1 MSDEITSLKEYIE
14 TNLERSSGA
23 FEYVIQ
29 PNIRNIVS
37 NLSETDSEKFSIE
50 ILNWNEDVLYH
61 LADEILFSNNEYLD
75 KDYIYCSIFLRI
87 KNKENLDFLSQYLY
101 DCYRGLNFEKIPLDF
116 FLQLKEKVE
125 DFYII
130 KNGKENVNHFIS
142 PLDDIINKKMTQNKT
157 YIQSYITIQNNEIV
171 LNGNS
176 VFKIEPTDFAD
187 FSKQAYRNFEM
198 QYPKFFKM
206 DALSKLAFLGS
217 ELLLSPI
224 TSTEQ
229 ENNIALV
236 LANKS
241 SSLDTD
247 VKYQESISDKE
258 NYYPSPAVFV
268 YTLPNIC
275 LGEISIR
282 HQLKSENSFF
292 IFDAFNTEFMS
303 NYSNILL
310 NTNKADVVL
319 CGWVEYFNDNYKA
332 FLCTISTEEN
342 ANYTNETINTLYNK

>member
-1 MSDEITSLKEYIE
+1 VPIRGISVKLKI
-14 TNLERSSGA
+14 
-23 FEYVIQ
+23 
-29 PNIRNIVS
+29 
-37 NLSETDSEKFSIE
+37 
-50 ILNWNEDVLYH
+50 
-61 LADEILFSNNEYLD
+61 
-75 KDYIYCSIFLRI
+75 
-87 KNKENLDFLSQYLY
+87 
-101 DCYRGLNFEKIPLDF
+101 
-116 FLQLKEKVE
+116 
-125 DFYII
+125 
-130 KNGKENVNHFIS
+130 
-142 PLDDIINKKMTQNKT
+142 MTQNT

-171 LNGNS
+171 LNGTS

-187 FSKQAYRNFEM
+187 FSKQAYRNFDM

-224 TSTEQ
+224 ILTEK

-258 NYYPSPAVFV
+258 NYFPSPAVFV

-292 IFDAFNTEFMS
+292 IFEAFNPEFMS

-310 NTNKADVVL
+310 NSNKAETVL
-319 CGWVEYFNDNYKA
+319 CGWVEFFNDNYKA
-332 FLCTISTEEN
+332 FLCTISKEEN
-342 ANYTNETINTLYNK
+342 EKYKNETINTLYK

>member
-1 MSDEITSLKEYIE
+1 
-14 TNLERSSGA
+14 
-23 FEYVIQ
+23 
-29 PNIRNIVS
+29 
-37 NLSETDSEKFSIE
+37 
-50 ILNWNEDVLYH
+50 
-61 LADEILFSNNEYLD
+61 
-75 KDYIYCSIFLRI
+75 
-87 KNKENLDFLSQYLY
+87 
-101 DCYRGLNFEKIPLDF
+101 
-116 FLQLKEKVE
+116 
-125 DFYII
+125 
-130 KNGKENVNHFIS
+130 
-142 PLDDIINKKMTQNKT
+142 MTQNT
-157 YIQSYITIQNNEIV
+157 YIHSYIKIENNEIV
-171 LNGNS
+171 LDGETI
-176 VFKIEPTDFAD
+176 FKIEPTDFGD

-206 DALSKLAFLGS
+206 DALSKLAFLGA

-224 TSTEQ
+224 TSSEA

-258 NYYPSPAVFV
+258 NYFPSPAVFV

-292 IFDAFNTEFMS
+292 IFEAFNPEFMS

-310 NTNKADVVL
+310 NSNKADTVL
-319 CGWVEYFNDNYKA
+319 CGWVEFFNDSYKA
-332 FLCTISTEEN
+332 FLCTISSKEN
-342 ANYTNETINTLYNK
+342 TIYTNETINTLYIK

>member
-1 MSDEITSLKEYIE
+1 VPIRGISVKLKI
-14 TNLERSSGA
+14 
-23 FEYVIQ
+23 
-29 PNIRNIVS
+29 
-37 NLSETDSEKFSIE
+37 
-50 ILNWNEDVLYH
+50 
-61 LADEILFSNNEYLD
+61 
-75 KDYIYCSIFLRI
+75 
-87 KNKENLDFLSQYLY
+87 
-101 DCYRGLNFEKIPLDF
+101 
-116 FLQLKEKVE
+116 
-125 DFYII
+125 
-130 KNGKENVNHFIS
+130 
-142 PLDDIINKKMTQNKT
+142 MTQNT

-171 LNGNS
+171 LNGTS

-187 FSKQAYRNFEM
+187 FSKQAYRNFDM

-206 DALSKLAFLGS
+206 DTLSKLAFLGS

-224 TSTEQ
+224 ISTEK

-258 NYYPSPAVFV
+258 NYFPSPAVFV

-292 IFDAFNTEFMS
+292 IFEAFNPEFMS

-310 NTNKADVVL
+310 NSNKAETVL
-319 CGWVEYFNDNYKA
+319 CGWVEFFNDNYKA
-332 FLCTISTEEN
+332 FLCTISKEEN
-342 ANYTNETINTLYNK
+342 EKYKNETINTLYK

>member
-1 MSDEITSLKEYIE
+1 M
-14 TNLERSSGA
+14 A
-23 FEYVIQ
+23 
-29 PNIRNIVS
+29 
-37 NLSETDSEKFSIE
+37 
-50 ILNWNEDVLYH
+50 
-61 LADEILFSNNEYLD
+61 
-75 KDYIYCSIFLRI
+75 
-87 KNKENLDFLSQYLY
+87 
-101 DCYRGLNFEKIPLDF
+101 
-116 FLQLKEKVE
+116 
-125 DFYII
+125 
-130 KNGKENVNHFIS
+130 
-142 PLDDIINKKMTQNKT
+142 NKT
-157 YIQSYITIQNNEIV
+157 YIQSYIKIENNEIV
-171 LNGNS
+171 LNETS

-187 FSKQAYRNFEM
+187 FAKQAYRNFEM

-224 TSTEQ
+224 VSSEK

-258 NYYPSPAVFV
+258 NYFPSPAVFV

-292 IFDAFNTEFMS
+292 IFDAFNAEFMS
-303 NYSNILL
+303 NYSDILL
-310 NTNKADVVL
+310 NTNKADLVL
-319 CGWVEYFNDNYKA
+319 CGWTEYFDNNYKA
-332 FLCTISTEEN
+332 FLCVIGKEEN
-342 ANYTNETINTLYNK
+342 EKYKNENINTLYNK

>member
-1 MSDEITSLKEYIE
+1 
-14 TNLERSSGA
+14 
-23 FEYVIQ
+23 
-29 PNIRNIVS
+29 
-37 NLSETDSEKFSIE
+37 
-50 ILNWNEDVLYH
+50 
-61 LADEILFSNNEYLD
+61 
-75 KDYIYCSIFLRI
+75 
-87 KNKENLDFLSQYLY
+87 
-101 DCYRGLNFEKIPLDF
+101 
-116 FLQLKEKVE
+116 
-125 DFYII
+125 
-130 KNGKENVNHFIS
+130 
-142 PLDDIINKKMTQNKT
+142 MTQNKT

-171 LNGNS
+171 LNETS
-176 VFKIEPTDFAD
+176 VFKTEPTDFAD
-187 FSKQAYRNFEM
+187 FAKQAYRNFEM

-224 TSTEQ
+224 TSVSEE

-236 LANKS
+236 LTNKS

-292 IFDAFNTEFMS
+292 IFDAFNAEFMT

-310 NTNKADVVL
+310 NTNKADQVL

-332 FLCTISTEEN
+332 FLCVISKEEN
-342 ANYTNETINTLYNK
+342 TKYKNETINTLYNK

>member
-1 MSDEITSLKEYIE
+1 
-14 TNLERSSGA
+14 
-23 FEYVIQ
+23 
-29 PNIRNIVS
+29 
-37 NLSETDSEKFSIE
+37 
-50 ILNWNEDVLYH
+50 
-61 LADEILFSNNEYLD
+61 
-75 KDYIYCSIFLRI
+75 
-87 KNKENLDFLSQYLY
+87 
-101 DCYRGLNFEKIPLDF
+101 
-116 FLQLKEKVE
+116 
-125 DFYII
+125 
-130 KNGKENVNHFIS
+130 
-142 PLDDIINKKMTQNKT
+142 MTQKT

-171 LNGNS
+171 LNGTS
-176 VFKIEPTDFAD
+176 VFKIEPTNFAD
-187 FSKQAYRNFEM
+187 FSKQAYRNFDI

-206 DALSKLAFLGS
+206 DSLSKLAFLGA

-224 TSTEQ
+224 TSSEE

-292 IFDAFNTEFMS
+292 IFDVFNTDFMS

-310 NTNKADVVL
+310 NSDKADVVL
-319 CGWVEYFNDNYKA
+319 CGWVEFFNDDYKA
-332 FLCTISTEEN
+332 FLCTISKEEN
-342 ANYTNETINTLYNK
+342 TKYTNETINTLYNNSSWKH